1 MGPVPLERPTSS
13 NPWGPVDSV
22 HSSIPTPTPLLDLEA
37 RLCLHPQGLEDV
49 ITAFKWLRTTALP
62 KDAL

>member
-1 MGPVPLERPTSS
+1 MGPVSLERPRSS

-22 HSSIPTPTPLLDLEA
+22 HSPTLTPLLDLEA
-37 RLCLHPQGLEDV
+37 RICLHPQGLEDI